1 MRPEDRARVA
11 EWARQEAHK
20 IMATD
25 YSQGVREMLDDLAAL
40 AEEMSNGLENN
51 EELSHA
57 ETQSTQ
63 RLKPNRNLGFSL
75 WTLCL
80 CVRSFLFV

>member
-1 MRPEDRARVA
+1 MELRIVSRVEQMRPEDRARVA

-57 ETQSTQ
+57 ETQSSQ
-63 RLKPNRNLGFSL
+63 RG
-75 WTLCL
+75 
-80 CVRSFLFV
+80 